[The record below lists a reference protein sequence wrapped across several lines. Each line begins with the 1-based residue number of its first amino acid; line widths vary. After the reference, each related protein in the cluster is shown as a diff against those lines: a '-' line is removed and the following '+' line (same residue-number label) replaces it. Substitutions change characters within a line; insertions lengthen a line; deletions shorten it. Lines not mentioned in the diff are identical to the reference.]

1 MLYTEMTNKAMRF
14 SYEAH
19 EGQYDKNGI
28 PYIFHPYHLAEQ
40 MNDEASICVALLH
53 DVVEDT
59 DYTIEDIAA
68 LGFSEE
74 VVAAIACL
82 TKPEHMPYMD
92 YIRKIKRNPLAT
104 KVKLA
109 DLDHN
114 SDISRL
120 PEISEKAMQ
129 RVRKY
134 REAKE
139 ILSEE
144 RL

>member
-1 MLYTEMTNKAMRF
+1 MLYSENIKKAALL
-14 SYEAH
+14 SYKAH
-19 EGQYDKNGI
+19 EGQYDKGGY
-28 PYIFHPYHLAEQ
+28 PYFMHPLHLAEQ
-40 MNDEASICVALLH
+40 MDDEASICVALLH

-59 DYTIEDIAA
+59 DYTIEDIAT

-74 VVAAIACL
+74 IVAAVACL
-82 TKPEHMPYMD
+82 TKPEQMPYMD
-92 YIRKIKRNPLAT
+92 YIKEIKKNPLAT

-129 RVRKY
+129 RVKKY
-134 REAKE
+134 REAKDY
-139 ILSEE
+139 LSEE
-144 RL
+144 QL